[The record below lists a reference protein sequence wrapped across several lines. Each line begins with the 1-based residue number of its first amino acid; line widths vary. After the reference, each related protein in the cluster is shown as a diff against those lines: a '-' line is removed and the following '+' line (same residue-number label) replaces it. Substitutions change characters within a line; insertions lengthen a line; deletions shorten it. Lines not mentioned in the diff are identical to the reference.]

1 MDNDGL
7 DRMATLLELL
17 SDWYWEQD
25 EEYRF
30 TRIEGAVRLAERL
43 KRVREAAL
51 GRRRWEAP
59 GLAPVDGDWEPHRA
73 AVLARQSY
81 RDLLLRSTIENGEAR
96 YLSVSGEPRF
106 DEAGSFVGYR
116 GITRD
121 VTARVVA
128 EQALRES
135 ETRFRSLTEL
145 SSDWYWEQ
153 DRELR
158 LSFHSSG
165 FAQRSGTTSNK
176 LLGKRRWEE
185 PNRFP
190 LSGTWDEHRAM
201 LEAHEPFRDF
211 EYVRIVDNG
220 EQFFVSLSG
229 VPIFDAAGN
238 FNGYRGIGTNITE
251 RKRAEQALRESE
263 ALNRAVINSLHEG
276 VFVRDRD
283 ETIVACNASAESIY
297 GLSAGQILG
306 RKTLLGLV
314 QYLREDGT
322 PVDAHRQRPG
332 IESLRSGTSERDF
345 VVGVVRP
352 DGKTVWISA
361 NADAVLMPGEK
372 KVRGVVISFRD
383 ITAQREAGIA
393 LRRSQAANRML
404 AQALQQSTDAIWTKN
419 LEGIVTSWNAG
430 CERLYGFSAE
440 EAVGKPLRELHMRYL
455 PEREYSAIL
464 ARIRSGRPS
473 QGESVRVAKDGRKIV
488 ISLVTAPLFDE
499 RGELVGEVSNSR
511 DITELRSMQA
521 EVEALNR
528 ELERRVAE
536 RTAEL
541 ETANR
546 ELEAFAYSVSHDLR
560 APLRSIDGFSSLLI
574 ERGAATLD
582 EDGKGFLLRIRA
594 AAQRMAVLIDDLLD
608 LSRVSR
614 SEIHRREV
622 NLSELAG
629 AILADFAAEASSRT
643 VKVHIGPALKVHA
656 DPGLMRVLLE
666 NLFGNAWKFTGN
678 RADARI
684 EFGRAMHDGQEVF
697 FVRDNG
703 AGFDMAYSKRLFGA
717 FQRLHPQ
724 TEFEGTGIGLAT
736 AQRIVH
742 RHGGRIWADGGIDR
756 GATFFF
762 VI

>member
-1 MDNDGL
+1 MENDGL
-7 DRMATLLELL
+7 ERVATLLDLL

-25 EEYRF
+25 EEHRF
-30 TRIEGAVRLAERL
+30 TRIEGAVRLAVRL

-59 GLAPVDGDWEPHRA
+59 GLAPIGGDWAPHRA
-73 AVLARQSY
+73 AVFAHLPY
-81 RDLLLRSTIENGEAR
+81 RDLLLRSTVEDGETR
-96 YLSVSGEPRF
+96 YLSVTGEPRF
-106 DEAGSFVGYR
+106 DEGGSFVGYR

-135 ETRFRSLTEL
+135 EAR
-145 SSDWYWEQ
+145 
-153 DRELR
+153 
-158 LSFHSSG
+158 
-165 FAQRSGTTSNK
+165 
-176 LLGKRRWEE
+176 
-185 PNRFP
+185 
-190 LSGTWDEHRAM
+190 
-201 LEAHEPFRDF
+201 
-211 EYVRIVDNG
+211 
-220 EQFFVSLSG
+220 
-229 VPIFDAAGN
+229 
-238 FNGYRGIGTNITE
+238 
-251 RKRAEQALRESE
+251 
-263 ALNRAVINSLHEG
+263 NRAVINSLYEG

-283 ETIVACNASAESIY
+283 ETIVACNASAERIY

-314 QYLREDGT
+314 QYLREDGA
-322 PVDAHRQRPG
+322 PVDASRQRPG
-332 IESLRSGTSERDF
+332 IESLRFGTSERDI

-361 NADAVLMPGEK
+361 NADAVLLPGEK
-372 KVRGVVISFRD
+372 EARGAVISFRD

-419 LEGIVTSWNAG
+419 LDGIVTSWNAG
-430 CERLYGFSAE
+430 CERLYGFSAD
-440 EAVGKPLRELHMRYL
+440 EAVGRPLRELHMRYL
-455 PEREYSAIL
+455 PEREYAAIL

-473 QGESVRVAKDGRKIV
+473 QGESVRVAKDGRKIF

-499 RGELVGEVSNSR
+499 RGELVGEISSSR
-511 DITELRSMQA
+511 DITELRSAQA
-521 EVEALNR
+521 EIESLNW
-528 ELERRVAE
+528 ELERRVVE

-541 ETANR
+541 EIANR
-546 ELEAFAYSVSHDLR
+546 ELEAFSYSVSHDLR

-574 ERGAATLD
+574 ERGRATLD
-582 EDGKGFLLRIRA
+582 DDSKGHLRRIRA
-594 AAQRMAVLIDDLLD
+594 AAQRMGTLIDDLLD
-608 LSRVSR
+608 LSRVTR

-622 NLSELAG
+622 DLTGLAG
-629 AILADFAAEASSRT
+629 TILANFAAEAPGRA
-643 VKVHIGPALKVHA
+643 VEVRIGPALKAHA
-656 DPGLMRVLLE
+656 DEGLMRVLLE
-666 NLFGNAWKFTGN
+666 NLLGNAWKFTGN

-684 EFGRAMHDGQEVF
+684 EFGRAMHDGQEAF

-717 FQRLHPQ
+717 FERLHAQ

-742 RHGGRIWADGGIDR
+742 RHGGRIWAEGGIGR